1 MQIILILLA
10 IGIVIWML
18 KGIINLFKTLLKIA
32 LVIAGIA
39 IYIIFWQ
46 VTIPL
51 TVFALILLA
60 IRFVYGKIKA
70 HLAFKR
76 RQKANRIWLKE
87 HNECYAIQDIDKTF
101 RDLMIS
107 VYDVDRNSSE
117 YKFDYTH
124 LPYGRMQ
131 CIFKSF

>member
-1 MQIILILLA
+1 MAWSEGFDLY
-10 IGIVIWML
+10 VIWML

-60 IRFVYGKIKA
+60 IRFVYGKIKE

-124 LPYGRMQ
+124 LPYGR
-131 CIFKSF
+131 INAFLSY